1 MSLLKTDSISLK
13 SKPRLYKKFFCFNKI
28 LVSVDGPSLKR
39 FEKALFAASSQP
51 PSLSNTSKII
61 TSATPFDLSSLEI
74 LIGPNPFLFLK
85 TTYDSENR

>member
-1 MSLLKTDSISLK
+1 MSSLKTDSISLK
-13 SKPRLYKKFFCFNKI
+13 SNPRLYKKFFCFNKI

-51 PSLSNTSKII
+51 PSLSNTSNII

-74 LIGPNPFLFLK
+74 LIGPVSYTHLTLPTK
-85 TTYDSENR
+85 A